1 MSELKELLAAYRDGN
16 TSLEETVTA
25 INESF
30 FQVASDATIDV
41 DRHRRTGSAEVIY
54 AERKT
59 PDQVASA
66 FQTLADSGNNVLAT
80 RVYPEAYDALA
91 KLTPTASYNQVARV
105 ASLVQNQ
112 PVTPETSIAVV
123 TAGTSDLTVAEE
135 ASATAEF
142 YGNEVHRITD
152 VGVAG
157 IHRLLHRVEELRG
170 ARVIVVIAGM
180 EGALPSVV
188 GGLVDKPIIAVP
200 TSVGYGAAFGGIAAL
215 LGMLTSCAPG
225 VSVVNID
232 NGFGAGYIANVIN
245 RL

>member
-1 MSELKELLAAYRDGN
+1 MSELKEHLDAYRDGDA
-16 TSLEETVTA
+16 SLEETVKA

-41 DRHRRTGSAEVIY
+41 DRHWRTGSAEVIY

-123 TAGTSDLTVAEE
+123 TAGTSDLAVAEE
-135 ASATAEF
+135 ASATPARACQCRQPARFREADCT
-142 YGNEVHRITD
+142 GR
-152 VGVAG
+152 AG
-157 IHRLLHRVEELRG
+157 SG
-170 ARVIVVIAGM
+170 
-180 EGALPSVV
+180 
-188 GGLVDKPIIAVP
+188 D
-200 TSVGYGAAFGGIAAL
+200 
-215 LGMLTSCAPG
+215 LGDDCRRRTRSTTG
-225 VSVVNID
+225 RQVQ
-232 NGFGAGYIANVIN
+232 
-245 RL
+245 

>member
-30 FQVASDATIDV
+30 FQVSSDTTIDV

-54 AERKT
+54 AEHKT

-66 FQTLADSGNNVLAT
+66 FHTLAESGNHVLAT
-80 RVYPEAYDALA
+80 RVYPDAYEALA
-91 KLTPTASYNQVARV
+91 KVTPTASYNQVARV

>member
-1 MSELKELLAAYRDGN
+1 
-16 TSLEETVTA
+16 
-25 INESF
+25 
-30 FQVASDATIDV
+30 
-41 DRHRRTGSAEVIY
+41 
-54 AERKT
+54 
-59 PDQVASA
+59 
-66 FQTLADSGNNVLAT
+66 

-91 KLTPTASYNQVARV
+91 KLTPTASYNEVARV
-105 ASLVQNQ
+105 ASLVQNK

-123 TAGTSDLTVAEE
+123 TAGTSDLAVAEE

-142 YGNEVHRITD
+142 YGNEVQRITD

-157 IHRLLHRVEELRG
+157 IHRLLNRVEELRD

-232 NGFGAGYIANVIN
+232 NGFGAGYIANNIN